1 MHKRNILLIDDQ
13 PVMGIILK
21 NKLENDFNV
30 FIKHNGKEALAWI
43 MEGNIPNVV
52 VLDLNMPEMNGIEFI
67 KEVRKFNYLDKIP
80 LIVLSGEEGV
90 NSRIE
95 AFEEGADDFL
105 IKPFNPTEL
114 TIRINRFFDRY
125 NFDKL

>member
-1 MHKRNILLIDDQ
+1 MNKRNILLIDDQ

-43 MEGNIPNVV
+43 MGGNIPNVV

-95 AFEEGADDFL
+95 AFMEGADDFL

-114 TIRINRFFDRY
+114 TVRINRFFDRY

>member
-1 MHKRNILLIDDQ
+1 MNKKNILLIDDQ

-30 FIKHNGKEALAWI
+30 SIKHNGKEALAWI

-67 KEVRKFNYLDKIP
+67 KEIRKFNYLDKIP
-80 LIVLSGEEGV
+80 LVVLSGEEGV

-95 AFEEGADDFL
+95 AFREGADDFL

>member
-1 MHKRNILLIDDQ
+1 MNKKNILLIDDQ

-30 FIKHNGKEALAWI
+30 SIKHNGKEALAWI

-67 KEVRKFNYLDKIP
+67 KEIRKFNYLDKIP
-80 LIVLSGEEGV
+80 LVVLSGEEGV

-95 AFEEGADDFL
+95 AFREGADDFL

-114 TIRINRFFDRY
+114 TVRINRFFDRY